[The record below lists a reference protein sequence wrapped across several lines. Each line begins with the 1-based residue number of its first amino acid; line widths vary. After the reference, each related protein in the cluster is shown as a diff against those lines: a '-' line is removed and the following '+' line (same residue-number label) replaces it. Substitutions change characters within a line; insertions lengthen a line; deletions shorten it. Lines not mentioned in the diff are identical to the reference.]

1 MTEEIAHNIYRIG
14 VPLTG
19 NPLKELNSY
28 LIKGKD
34 RDLLIDTGFRNP
46 ECFDVLTGELKKLGS
61 DISRRNVLLTHM
73 HSDHSGLADLAAGAG
88 RKIFISEKDRSY
100 MQNFMT
106 GRMRGWQEER
116 YTKEGMP
123 HDMVLDVFKTN
134 PSRQQSMKSLDSRFT
149 ALNEGDHIE
158 AGGYRLEAIYA
169 EGHTPGSMDQR
180 RVFIFCCYVAG
191 YF

>member
-100 MQNFMT
+100 M
-106 GRMRGWQEER
+106 
-116 YTKEGMP
+116 
-123 HDMVLDVFKTN
+123 VKTRAYFCIQRKPAIFSVN
-134 PSRQQSMKSLDSRFT
+134 ATFS
-149 ALNEGDHIE
+149 GC
-158 AGGYRLEAIYA
+158 RLYI
-169 EGHTPGSMDQR
+169 
-180 RVFIFCCYVAG
+180 
-191 YF
+191 